1 MLDNIR
7 DKSRPIGLPAE
18 DPHVYELADM
28 VEFCQKY
35 DEVYIYGAA
44 YKQQMLYKL
53 LKNSKKINI
62 KGFVVTNIESNE
74 VPQLYAYSILLVKN
88 NR

>member
-28 VEFCQKY
+28 VEFFKNTMKY
-35 DEVYIYGAA
+35 IFMA
-44 YKQQMLYKL
+44 QHI
-53 LKNSKKINI
+53 NSKCYIN
-62 KGFVVTNIESNE
+62 F
-74 VPQLYAYSILLVKN
+74 
-88 NR
+88 